1 MRGRAESRLTPL
13 AVPALLALIVPVL
26 NEAHGI
32 VGLLTPLQA
41 WRQAGVEILVV
52 DGGSTDATVAHATGL
67 ADQVLS
73 APPGRAAQ
81 MNAGAAAS
89 RAQLLLFLHADTT
102 LPATALPV
110 LCQLAA
116 GVAPLWGRFDV
127 RLDSPRALLWLV
139 GTLMNLRS
147 RITGIATGDQAMF
160 VSREMFTAC
169 GGFPLIPLMEDLA
182 LSAKLRRELA
192 PLALRLRVLTSA
204 RRWEQGGVWRTI
216 GLMWGLRLAYFL
228 GAPPNRLAHWYRQ
241 VR

>member
-13 AVPALLALIVPVL
+13 AMPALLSLIVPVL

-41 WRQAGVEILVV
+41 WRLAGVEILVV
-52 DGGSTDATVAHATGL
+52 DGGSADATVAHATGL
-67 ADQVLS
+67 ADQVLI

-89 RAQLLLFLHADTT
+89 RAKLLLFLHADTR
-102 LPATALPV
+102 LPAAALPV

-139 GTLMNLRS
+139 GTLMNLPS
-147 RITGIATGDQAMF
+147 P
-160 VSREMFTAC
+160 C
-169 GGFPLIPLMEDLA
+169 
-182 LSAKLRRELA
+182 
-192 PLALRLRVLTSA
+192 RL
-204 RRWEQGGVWRTI
+204 
-216 GLMWGLRLAYFL
+216 
-228 GAPPNRLAHWYRQ
+228 
-241 VR
+241 